1 VRLVAKTF
9 HGLEQVLANE
19 LKALGVSDIQPLKRA
34 VSFEGGQ
41 ELMYKCNM
49 HLRTA
54 LRILKPIY
62 SFEAETE
69 QQLYDKMFS
78 FDWSEYFKIDQT
90 FAIDSVVFSDHF
102 THSKY
107 VALKAKDAI
116 ADCFRKKYSRRPS
129 VDVDNPDCRINIHTY
144 KKQFTISLDSSGFSL
159 HKRGYREEI
168 HLAPLN
174 EVLAAGMLLIS
185 DWNPETT
192 LYDPMCG
199 SGTNLMEAAMIA
211 CKIPPGIKRNK
222 YGFMGWADYDQKL
235 WNGIVEEAKANI
247 VKPRISIYGS
257 DISQK
262 SIDITKMASLNLG
275 VNQQIKLERCSFKEV
290 QPKSESGL
298 LIMNPPY
305 GERMER
311 NDITAFYNM
320 IGDSLKGNWAGHN
333 AWIISSNKDALK
345 YIGLRPSH
353 KHTLYNGPLE
363 CKFQCFSM
371 YQGSKKAKNNLIHN
385 E

>member
-69 QQLYDKMFS
+69 RQLYDKMFS

-116 ADCFRKKYSRRPS
+116 ADCFRKKYS
-129 VDVDNPDCRINIHTY
+129 IH
-144 KKQFTISLDSSGFSL
+144 
-159 HKRGYREEI
+159 
-168 HLAPLN
+168 
-174 EVLAAGMLLIS
+174 
-185 DWNPETT
+185 
-192 LYDPMCG
+192 
-199 SGTNLMEAAMIA
+199 
-211 CKIPPGIKRNK
+211 
-222 YGFMGWADYDQKL
+222 
-235 WNGIVEEAKANI
+235 
-247 VKPRISIYGS
+247 
-257 DISQK
+257 
-262 SIDITKMASLNLG
+262 
-275 VNQQIKLERCSFKEV
+275 
-290 QPKSESGL
+290 
-298 LIMNPPY
+298 
-305 GERMER
+305 
-311 NDITAFYNM
+311 
-320 IGDSLKGNWAGHN
+320 
-333 AWIISSNKDALK
+333 
-345 YIGLRPSH
+345 
-353 KHTLYNGPLE
+353 
-363 CKFQCFSM
+363 
-371 YQGSKKAKNNLIHN
+371 
-385 E
+385 